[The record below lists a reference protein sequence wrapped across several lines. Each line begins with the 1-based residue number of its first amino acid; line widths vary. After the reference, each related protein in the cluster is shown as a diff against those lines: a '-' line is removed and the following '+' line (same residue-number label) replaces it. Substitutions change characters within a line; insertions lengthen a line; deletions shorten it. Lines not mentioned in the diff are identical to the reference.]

1 MNCLNIG
8 LFFAKSLL
16 SFTLILSLVII
27 IITQFCFPRIFL
39 FMNKILNTI
48 LITGASR
55 GLGANFAKVLAN
67 DGFKIIGVSRNKNEL
82 EKVITS
88 LPNQTLNHDFI
99 EMDITNDQDV
109 QTKLKHLN
117 LYGLINNAGIANT
130 KLLHEETNYD
140 LSKIIDVNL
149 MGSLNVSRI
158 VIPNMI
164 KNQNGKI
171 INIASTLGY
180 RPLPFVGAYSAT
192 KAALIQVTKSQSIEL
207 ARYNITVN
215 ALAPGYI
222 LTDINRDQ
230 LEGKAGDILK
240 KKIPLKRF
248 ASVDELNPIISMLL
262 NRDNAYMT
270 GAVIAVDGG
279 LSTGL

>member
-1 MNCLNIG
+1 MND
-8 LFFAKSLL
+8 SLD
-16 SFTLILSLVII
+16 
-27 IITQFCFPRIFL
+27 
-39 FMNKILNTI
+39 TI

-67 DGFKIIGVSRNKNEL
+67 DGFRIIGIGRNRINL
-82 EKVITS
+82 EKVIS
-88 LPNQTLNHDFI
+88 KLPNQRLNHDFF
-99 EMDITNDQDV
+99 ELDITDENFVNKQLSD
-109 QTKLKHLN
+109 LN

-130 KLLHEETNYD
+130 KLLHKETYSE
-140 LSKIIDVNL
+140 LSNIIDTNL
-149 MGSLNVSRI
+149 LGSLNVSNA
-158 VIPNMI
+158 VIPKMMTN
-164 KNQNGKI
+164 KRGKI

-180 RPLPFVGAYSAT
+180 RPLAYVGAYSAT

-207 ARYNITVN
+207 ARYNICVN

-230 LEGKAGDILK
+230 LEGETGDLLK

-248 ASVDELNPIISMLL
+248 ASVDELDTIISMLL
-262 NRDNAYMT
+262 NTSNTYMT
-270 GAVIAVDGG
+270 GAIVTVDGG

>member
-1 MNCLNIG
+1 
-8 LFFAKSLL
+8 
-16 SFTLILSLVII
+16 
-27 IITQFCFPRIFL
+27 
-39 FMNKILNTI
+39 MNKILNTI

-67 DGFKIIGVSRNKNEL
+67 EGFKIIGVSRNKNEL
-82 EKVITS
+82 KKVITS
-88 LPNQTLNHDFI
+88 LPNQSLNHDFI
-99 EMDITNDQDV
+99 ELDITNDQDV
-109 QTKLKHLN
+109 QSKLKHLN

-130 KLLHEETNYD
+130 KLLHEETNCD

-262 NRDNAYMT
+262 NRDNTYMT

>member
-1 MNCLNIG
+1 MND
-8 LFFAKSLL
+8 SLD
-16 SFTLILSLVII
+16 
-27 IITQFCFPRIFL
+27 
-39 FMNKILNTI
+39 TI

-67 DGFKIIGVSRNKNEL
+67 DGFRIIGIGRNRINL
-82 EKVITS
+82 EKVIS
-88 LPNQTLNHDFI
+88 NLPNQQLNHHFF
-99 EMDITNDQDV
+99 ELDITDEFSVNKQLSD
-109 QTKLKHLN
+109 LN

-130 KLLHEETNYD
+130 KLLHKETYSD
-140 LSKIIDVNL
+140 LSNIIDTNL
-149 MGSLNVSRI
+149 LGSLNVSNA
-158 VIPNMI
+158 VIPKMMI
-164 KNQNGKI
+164 NKRGKI

-180 RPLPFVGAYSAT
+180 RPLAYVGAYSAT

-207 ARYNITVN
+207 ARYNICVN

-230 LEGKAGDILK
+230 LEGETGDLLK

-248 ASVDELNPIISMLL
+248 ATVDELDTIISMLL
-262 NRDNAYMT
+262 NTSNTYMT
-270 GAVIAVDGG
+270 GAVVAVDGG

>member
-1 MNCLNIG
+1 MND
-8 LFFAKSLL
+8 SLD
-16 SFTLILSLVII
+16 
-27 IITQFCFPRIFL
+27 
-39 FMNKILNTI
+39 TI

-67 DGFKIIGVSRNKNEL
+67 DGFRIIGIGRNRINL
-82 EKVITS
+82 EKVIS
-88 LPNQTLNHDFI
+88 NLPNQQLNHHFF
-99 EMDITNDQDV
+99 ELDITDENCVNKQLSD
-109 QTKLKHLN
+109 LN

-130 KLLHEETNYD
+130 KLLHKETYSE
-140 LSKIIDVNL
+140 LSNIIDTNL
-149 MGSLNVSRI
+149 LGSLNVSNA
-158 VIPNMI
+158 VIPKMMI
-164 KNQNGKI
+164 NKRGKI

-180 RPLPFVGAYSAT
+180 RPLAYVGAYSAT

-207 ARYNITVN
+207 ARYNICVN

-230 LEGKAGDILK
+230 LGGETGDLLK

-248 ASVDELNPIISMLL
+248 ATVEELDTIISMLL
-262 NRDNAYMT
+262 NTSNTYMT
-270 GAVIAVDGG
+270 GAVVAVDGG

>member
-1 MNCLNIG
+1 MND
-8 LFFAKSLL
+8 SLD
-16 SFTLILSLVII
+16 
-27 IITQFCFPRIFL
+27 
-39 FMNKILNTI
+39 TI

-67 DGFKIIGVSRNKNEL
+67 DGFRIIGIGRNRINL
-82 EKVITS
+82 EKVIS
-88 LPNQTLNHDFI
+88 NLPNQQLNHHFF
-99 EMDITNDQDV
+99 ELDITDENNVNKQLSD
-109 QTKLKHLN
+109 LN

-130 KLLHEETNYD
+130 KLLHKETYSE
-140 LSKIIDVNL
+140 LSNIIDTNL
-149 MGSLNVSRI
+149 LGSLNVSNA
-158 VIPNMI
+158 VIPKMI
-164 KNQNGKI
+164 INKRGKI

-180 RPLPFVGAYSAT
+180 RPLAYVGAYSAT

-207 ARYNITVN
+207 ARYNICVN

-230 LEGKAGDILK
+230 LEGETGDLLK

-248 ASVDELNPIISMLL
+248 ATVDELDTIISMLL
-262 NRDNAYMT
+262 NTNNTYMT
-270 GAVIAVDGG
+270 GAIVAVDGG